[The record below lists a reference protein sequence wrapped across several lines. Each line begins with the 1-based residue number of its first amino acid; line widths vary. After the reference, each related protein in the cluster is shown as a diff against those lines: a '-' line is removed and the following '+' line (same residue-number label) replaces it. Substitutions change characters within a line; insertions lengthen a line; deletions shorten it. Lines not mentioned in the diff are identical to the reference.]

1 MNNIDTERLQMEKQ
15 FPTFPDK
22 SWYEGITLPSSW
34 KLLGDV
40 KDKQILDLGC
50 SSGWVTWHLLEQG
63 ADALATDI
71 FNTYVNR
78 DLPFAYA
85 DKENLP
91 FKAKSYDM
99 VVTANVLHHGDLD
112 KTVQEIHRVLKD
124 GGVFVTLQE
133 PCIDNET
140 SEEEYLKEHLQNELS
155 LGIDEHRPSLEKYK
169 KAFSEFKSVEF
180 YIMRDAMFSDKITDI
195 EPLIINSYHGGI
207 AIKAIK

>member
-1 MNNIDTERLQMEKQ
+1 MNNINTEKLQMETQ
-15 FPTFPDK
+15 FSTFPDID
-22 SWYEGITLPSSW
+22 WYKGTTLPSSW
-34 KLLGDV
+34 SLLGDV
-40 KDKQILDLGC
+40 KNKKILDIGC
-50 SSGWVTWHLLEQG
+50 ASGWVTWHLLEQG

-71 FNTYVNR
+71 FETYINP
-78 DLPFAYA
+78 LIPFAVA
-85 DKENLP
+85 DKENLQ
-91 FKAKSYDM
+91 FEDKSYDM
-99 VVTANVLHHGDLD
+99 VATANVLHHGDLD
-112 KTVQEIHRVLKD
+112 KTTKEIYRVLKD
-124 GGVFVTLQE
+124 GGVFVSLQE
-133 PCIDNET
+133 PCIENDT